1 MKRTIST
8 LRTVALAAMA
18 VVGAILLLG
27 EEQDERVMPYVM
39 HFIVD
44 KAVGAAMIAAAWR
57 EMKRAHGV
65 LKASVEE

>member
-1 MKRTIST
+1 MKRTISA
-8 LRTVALAAMA
+8 LRTVTLAAMA

-44 KAVGAAMIAAAWR
+44 KALGAAMIAAAWR
-57 EMKRAHGV
+57 EVKRAYGE
-65 LKASVEE
+65 LKTSVEE

>member
-8 LRTVALAAMA
+8 LRIVTLAAMA
-18 VVGAILLLG
+18 VVGAVLTLG
-27 EEQDERVMPYVM
+27 EEQDTQALPYVM

-44 KAVGAAMIAAAWR
+44 KAIGMVMLAAVWR
-57 EMKRAHGV
+57 EVKRAHGE